1 MHLIHNSPVSDTN
14 SVTGTRT
21 KWWEIMWNFM
31 VNETYIDLARLEVV
45 MLCDLKNTTS
55 SLIAEVFLL

>member
-1 MHLIHNSPVSDTN
+1 MYLIHISPV

-31 VNETYIDLARLEVV
+31 VNETYIDLARLEIV